1 MWMCSKCGREF
12 KRTNQSHFCG
22 KAPETVAQYIQQQEP
37 QAQEY
42 LQLLQRLVLENVA
55 DVKEDIACS
64 MPRYQKNGR
73 TISIFAGEKAIS
85 LYVDEETIIHHLD
98 LLNKFKVKNNTI
110 YLPYTKK
117 LPIEVLV
124 TIIKE
129 SLE

>member
-55 DVKEDIACS
+55 DVKEDIAWS

-85 LYVDEETIIHHLD
+85 LYVDEETITHTL
-98 LLNKFKVKNNTI
+98 TC
-110 YLPYTKK
+110 
-117 LPIEVLV
+117 
-124 TIIKE
+124 
-129 SLE
+129 

>member
-42 LQLLQRLVLENVA
+42 LQLLQRLVLENV
-55 DVKEDIACS
+55 
-64 MPRYQKNGR
+64 KNGR

-85 LYVDEETIIHHLD
+85 LYVDEETITHHIV
-98 LLNKFKVKNNTI
+98 LLNKFKIKNNTI

-129 SLE
+129 SLK

>member
-1 MWMCSKCGREF
+1 M
-12 KRTNQSHFCG
+12 
-22 KAPETVAQYIQQQEP
+22 
-37 QAQEY
+37 
-42 LQLLQRLVLENVA
+42 A

-129 SLE
+129 SLK

>member
-22 KAPETVAQYIQQQEP
+22 KDPETVAQYIQQQEP

-55 DVKEDIACS
+55 DVKEDIAWS

-117 LPIEVLV
+117 LLIEVLV

-129 SLE
+129 SLK

>member
-1 MWMCSKCGREF
+1 MCSKCGREF

-55 DVKEDIACS
+55 DVKEDIAWS

-73 TISIFAGEKAIS
+73 TISIFAGKKAIS
-85 LYVDEETIIHHLD
+85 LYVDEEVLTHQLD
-98 LLNKFKVKNNTI
+98 SLNEFKVNNNTI

-129 SLE
+129 SLK